1 MVFNFNKSIFL
12 VLLFVL
18 CPKFLFSNSGKL
30 LTAAKT
36 NSISKFETSFEIANS
51 INDAPDLN
59 VPDFFGAKKPQ
70 NDEALQQVL
79 LAVSKGEKLSDHH
92 DTINKESDHYYLK
105 AIEISKREE
114 RRDLEVY
121 ASIKYAFYLYHFR
134 KYKDSFPYF
143 MLCVKYLEN
152 MKTQEVIDPFDTFT
166 KLSYFLT
173 TANENDLAITFA
185 LRSEEL
191 KGLSSAQRAILK
203 DVTGLA
209 YMNKGQLDTAKYN
222 FTLALFL
229 AQKAKDK
236 KRQAKVMGN
245 IAELEIRQGNYEK
258 AVELLLQ
265 DIQISKTLSND
276 QNTMFA
282 LIKLCKAYLKMDNVG
297 LAKKAILE
305 AEKIANLKS
314 YYQSS
319 LYEINEFL
327 LEIAK
332 RENNSTAELKSRRK
346 LEDLK
351 ESLKNFDGKDV
362 LIAVNWNAEKTK
374 LENNIIIEKKKLEQ
388 EALIRNFAII
398 LCILL
403 TVVMCL
409 IIHINKI
416 GREKR
421 QKWYEKSLMNLTLE
435 KVRSEN
441 KFNATASTISS
452 YRSYLL
458 EKINQIKELETE
470 VKKLERV
477 PDENKQQYVTK
488 LDELLQSHLLT
499 HENWTQFKSTFRNE
513 KPKHAIYLE
522 ENFPDLTDANLR
534 VIYLTILELN
544 NAEIARI
551 LGVTLS
557 AVKKTKQRLR
567 QKYED
572 QYDEL
577 FKIVA

>member
-36 NSISKFETSFEIANS
+36 NAISKFETSFEIANS

-59 VPDFFGAKKPQ
+59 VPDFFGTKKPQ

-105 AIEISKREE
+105 AIEISKKEE

-173 TANENDLAITFA
+173 TANENDLAINFLKKA
-185 LRSEEL
+185 EKI
-191 KGLSSAQRAILK
+191 KGLNDRQLSAIK
-203 DVTGLA
+203 DATGISFL
-209 YMNKGQLDTAKYN
+209 NKNQLETAKYN
-222 FTLALFL
+222 FNLALLL
-229 AQKAKDK
+229 AQKGKDELREAK
-236 KRQAKVMGN
+236 ALGN
-245 IAELEIRQGNYEK
+245 IAEINILQGNNDK
-258 AVELLLQ
+258 AIAFLLK
-265 DIQISKTLSND
+265 DIAISRKIPDD
-276 QNTMFA
+276 QNSMFA
-282 LIKLCKAYLKMDNVG
+282 LIKLCKVYLKINEVQ
-297 LAKKAILE
+297 LAKAAILE
-305 AEKIANLKS
+305 AEKLANSKS

-319 LYEINEFL
+319 LFEINEYI

-332 RENNSTAELKSRRK
+332 RENNSQTELESRRK
-346 LEDLK
+346 LDDLK
-351 ESLKNFDGKDV
+351 ESLQDLDGKDV
-362 LIAVNWNAEKTK
+362 LIAVNWNAEKTR
-374 LENNIIIEKKKLEQ
+374 LENNIISEKKKLDQ
-388 EALIRNFAII
+388 EASRRNYAIF

-403 TVVMCL
+403 IVGMFF
-409 IIHINKI
+409 IIRINKI
-416 GREKR
+416 RRKER
-421 QKWYEKSLMNLTLE
+421 QKLYEKNVLHLTLE

-441 KFNATASTISS
+441 KFNATATTISS
-452 YRSYLL
+452 YRNYLL
-458 EKINQIKELETE
+458 EKINHIKNLESE
-470 VKKLERV
+470 VKKLENL
-477 PDENKQQYVTK
+477 PKSKKQQYALK
-488 LDELLQSHLLT
+488 IDDLLQSHLLS

-513 KPKHAIYLE
+513 KPKHTLYLE
-522 ENFPDLTDANLR
+522 ENFPGLTDANLR

-544 NAEIARI
+544 NSEIARI
-551 LGVTLS
+551 LGVTLA

-567 QKYED
+567 QKYGD
-572 QYDEL
+572 KYDKL
-577 FKIVA
+577 FEMAS